1 MIHEQKA
8 QASAQKS
15 KAAEKSKER
24 HSHRTDGSRCPICGA
39 EISSRFE
46 ICPECGGKLVSYCT
60 FCGADMDRNDT
71 ECPECG
77 MPAGGVK
84 CPECGTLNHR
94 SFCSKCNT
102 PLTRAAQKAVQKA
115 LEDPKVKEAI
125 DLCAKLAELEAQMEE
140 AEDAGDFTDGED
152 APEAE
157 EVLSEGAKRMMEILG
172 TVKPGMPE
180 HAKPGT
186 VPAKPKP
193 AAKPKSIDRI
203 KEEYKKTVRD
213 INKIFDEMLPPAGT
227 TPQEQRNFYSAR
239 KVAVETTVKRKIKV
253 PVEWI
258 CNYCGCHHKQPSE
271 CAEPELGGTWVY
283 IEKTETTRVKEY
295 KYQ

>member
-8 QASAQKS
+8 QAAAQKS

-60 FCGADMDRNDT
+60 FCGADMDRHDT

-102 PLTRAAQKAVQKA
+102 PLTRAAQRAVKKA

-125 DLCAKLAELEAQMEE
+125 EMCEKLAELEAQIEE
-140 AEDAGDFTDGED
+140 AACGEDGYSGED
-152 APEAE
+152 AAEPE
-157 EVLSEGAKRMMEILG
+157 EVLSEGALKMMEILG
-172 TVKPGMPE
+172 NIKPGMPA
-180 HAKPGT
+180 HTKPAT

-193 AAKPKSIDRI
+193 ATKSIDKV
-203 KEEYKKTVRD
+203 KEEYRRTVRD
-213 INKIFDEMLPPAGT
+213 INKLFDEMLPPAGS
-227 TPQEQRNFYSAR
+227 TPQEQRNFFSAR
-239 KVAVETTVKRKIKV
+239 KVAVETTIKKKVKV

-271 CAEPELGGTWVY
+271 CAEPELGGTWIY
-283 IEKTETTRVKEY
+283 MEKTETTTVREY

>member
-1 MIHEQKA
+1 
-8 QASAQKS
+8 
-15 KAAEKSKER
+15 
-24 HSHRTDGSRCPICGA
+24 
-39 EISSRFE
+39 
-46 ICPECGGKLVSYCT
+46 
-60 FCGADMDRNDT
+60 
-71 ECPECG
+71 
-77 MPAGGVK
+77 
-84 CPECGTLNHR
+84 
-94 SFCSKCNT
+94 
-102 PLTRAAQKAVQKA
+102 
-115 LEDPKVKEAI
+115 
-125 DLCAKLAELEAQMEE
+125 MEE
-140 AEDAGDFTDGED
+140 AEEAGDITDGED
-152 APEAE
+152 VPEAE

>member
-140 AEDAGDFTDGED
+140 AEITVQPATFDIAVYVG
-152 APEAE
+152 
-157 EVLSEGAKRMMEILG
+157 VLLIVHKGCLIYVAILITKRNIHVIIWCLIIINIFVICSVRAAMMHTKQTFHNENWAVHINHNNPIQKL
-172 TVKPGMPE
+172 E
-180 HAKPGT
+180 HKLQSNGF
-186 VPAKPKP
+186 KLK
-193 AAKPKSIDRI
+193 
-203 KEEYKKTVRD
+203 
-213 INKIFDEMLPPAGT
+213 F
-227 TPQEQRNFYSAR
+227 
-239 KVAVETTVKRKIKV
+239 
-253 PVEWI
+253 
-258 CNYCGCHHKQPSE
+258 
-271 CAEPELGGTWVY
+271 
-283 IEKTETTRVKEY
+283 
-295 KYQ
+295 